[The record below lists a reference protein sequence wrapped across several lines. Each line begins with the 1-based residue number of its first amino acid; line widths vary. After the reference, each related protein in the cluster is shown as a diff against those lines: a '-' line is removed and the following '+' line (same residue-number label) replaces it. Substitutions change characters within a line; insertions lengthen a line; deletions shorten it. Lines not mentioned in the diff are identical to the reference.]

1 MSTTSYKIIKDTDGW
16 CYYGINQIG
25 QVTTKAFYGFATT
38 AEMFEHMAETK
49 KTEAAKAE
57 AKKKVNK

>member
-16 CYYGINQIG
+16 CYYGLDQIG
-25 QVTTKAFYGFATT
+25 RATTKAFYGFATT
-38 AEMFEHMAETK
+38 AEMFEHLAETK

-57 AKKKVNK
+57 AKKKVSK